1 MKIRVLA
8 PDDDIVALTDM
19 LHRAY
24 APLAARGLRYNAT
37 HQSPEV
43 TVRRLS
49 RGHALVA
56 ESDGRVVGTIS
67 VYPPDPSSQVAVYRD
82 PHTYSFGQFAV
93 DPEFKGRGIGRALH
107 AAAVDHALS
116 QGAHF
121 LSLDTAAPAAELIAT
136 YERWG
141 YVVVER
147 TSWKSTNYE
156 SVLMRCSLL
165 KELSSTDTSQRSSPV
180 AAISSCAHQ
189 NGSRH
194 DESPR

>member
-8 PDDDIVALTDM
+8 PDDDIVAPTDM

-43 TVRRLS
+43 TARRLS
-49 RGHALVA
+49 RGHSVMA
-56 ESDGRVVGTIS
+56 ECDGRVVGTIS
-67 VYPPDPSSQVAVYRD
+67 VYPPDPAAKVPLYRE

-93 DPEFKGRGIGRALH
+93 DPAYKGRGIGRALH

-147 TSWKSTNYE
+147 TSWASTNYE
-156 SVLMRCSLL
+156 SVIMRCR
-165 KELSSTDTSQRSSPV
+165 LSEERHPTGPGPCSS
-180 AAISSCAHQ
+180 AEATISSCAHSM
-189 NGSRH
+189 GA
-194 DESPR
+194 